1 MNWICFVFTIWAF
14 GMVVVLEGAA
24 AVLLVFNAA
33 PFDNESAV
41 IVCWVIFN
49 CWPCGNCCCWT
60 LIIVGVPVF
69 TFWGLGAV
77 AFGGGTG
84 DGTVVAGVWLTVG
97 VVCSSVF
104 TGVTCP
110 VLSTTVVCLVG
121 VVGVATFAA
130 GRTFNVAVAEFC
142 CWMIKLFFAGLF
154 VIIAVPVAVCVT
166 LMGRIM
172 APMLVPPWVGMT
184 VVLGVSCGF
193 FSASETPT
201 LGGVVLL
208 VSD

>member
-1 MNWICFVFTIWAF
+1 
-14 GMVVVLEGAA
+14 MVGAA
-24 AVLLVFNAA
+24 VLVFNAA

-49 CWPCGNCCCWT
+49 CWPCGICCCWT

-69 TFWGLGAV
+69 TFTFWGQGAV
-77 AFGGGTG
+77 VFGGTTLGLPVMGLT
-84 DGTVVAGVWLTVG
+84 GTVVAGVWVTVG
-97 VVCSSVF
+97 VGCSSVVASVL

-110 VLSTTVVCLVG
+110 VLSTTVGCLVG
-121 VVGVATFAA
+121 VVGVVVTTFAG
-130 GRTFNVAVAEFC
+130 GRMFIVAVAEFC
-142 CWMIKLFFAGLF
+142 CWMIKLFFAGLL
-154 VIIAVPVAVCVT
+154 VIIAAPVEVCVT

-172 APMLVPPWVGMT
+172 APMFVPPCVGMT

-193 FSASETPT
+193 FSASETPA